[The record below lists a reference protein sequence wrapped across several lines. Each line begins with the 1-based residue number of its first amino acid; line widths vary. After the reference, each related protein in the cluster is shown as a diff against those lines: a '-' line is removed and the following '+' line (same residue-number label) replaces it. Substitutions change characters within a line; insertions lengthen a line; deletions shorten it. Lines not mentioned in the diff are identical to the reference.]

1 MIIVVENTTLP
12 IYRILV
18 TRSKLKRPMRSAQL
32 VGLVVDAEMDV
43 VADAKVTVR
52 SGSTIK
58 RMGIEMITKMVFKR
72 GSILGCAI
80 TVVRS
85 VDEMTPILLDFMLIG
100 GVILEP
106 FTCLLTIIIG
116 NCHGKLLVS
125 QLELEPLKEAE

>member
-1 MIIVVENTTLP
+1 MENTTLQ
-12 IYRILV
+12 ISRILV
-18 TRSKLKRPMRSAQL
+18 TRPKLRMPRRSAQFL
-32 VGLVVDAEMDV
+32 GEVVDKMVGSAVDA
-43 VADAKVTVR
+43 VADAKVTTR
-52 SGSTIK
+52 SGATIK
-58 RMGIEMITKMVFKR
+58 RMGIEMITKIVFKR

>member
-1 MIIVVENTTLP
+1 
-12 IYRILV
+12 
-18 TRSKLKRPMRSAQL
+18 
-32 VGLVVDAEMDV
+32 
-43 VADAKVTVR
+43 
-52 SGSTIK
+52 
-58 RMGIEMITKMVFKR
+58 MITKIVFKR